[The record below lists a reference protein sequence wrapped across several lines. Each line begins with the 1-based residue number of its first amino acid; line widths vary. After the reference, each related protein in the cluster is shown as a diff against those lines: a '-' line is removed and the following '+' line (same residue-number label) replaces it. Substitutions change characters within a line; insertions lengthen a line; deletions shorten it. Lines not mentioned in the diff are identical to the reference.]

1 MQIRFAIILLT
12 FRKELQWTINCR
24 MVKAMARTRIGWQ
37 TGVGERAAYMM
48 YFAGQLLF
56 NTIVAS
62 FTLTYLLNLGI
73 SEVVA
78 GGILLLPKIWDA
90 VNDTMFGFVVDK
102 VRFKRGQFLPWVLLS
117 ALLLPVV
124 TVLFFSVPENL
135 SVTAQCAWVV
145 VGYVLWDTA
154 YTMTDTPIYA
164 LSTSMTSNV
173 DERTTL
179 LSLTRITSGIGGM
192 LPAIAIPLMYG
203 ENGMNMGWSKSV
215 LILSVIGAILML
227 PAGLVIKERHNGEK
241 EKDYSIKE
249 LFNGLIQNKN
259 LLVIILVKFISLLTF
274 TLDVLAPIC
283 AQYVLGNEQIG
294 SLLTMAV
301 SLPILVLACFM
312 PMLCKK
318 FDKVYVY
325 AASMGLFV
333 VASLIAYPIGYANFG
348 AFIAIT
354 VVRGIGYGGLSIL
367 AFMFIPDCVEYGE
380 YKTGMRNSGSAF
392 ALQTFIFKLN
402 SALISSTSA
411 WIIALLGFH
420 ATAVTEAGRNGVWFV
435 YTVYSAIGCI
445 IAIPLLLKK
454 YTLRDNDVKLMAQF
468 NNGEITREECEAK
481 LSERNRAK

>member
-1 MQIRFAIILLT
+1 
-12 FRKELQWTINCR
+12 
-24 MVKAMARTRIGWQ
+24 MAQVHTGWQ
-37 TGVGERAAYMM
+37 TKMGERVAYMM

-73 SEVVA
+73 SEVIA

-90 VNDTMFGFVVDK
+90 INDTMFGFVVDK

-117 ALLLPVV
+117 ALLLPIA
-124 TVLFFSVPENL
+124 TVIFYSVPEGL
-135 SVTAQCAWVV
+135 SVTGQCAWVII
-145 VGYVLWDTA
+145 GYILWDTA

-164 LSTSMTSNV
+164 LSTSMTSSV
-173 DERTTL
+173 DERTAL
-179 LSLTRITSGIGGM
+179 LSFTRITSGIGGM

-203 ENGMNMGWSKSV
+203 ENGFNMGWTKSV
-215 LILSVIGAILML
+215 LILSIIGAILML
-227 PAGLVIKERHNGEK
+227 PAGLVIKERHHGEK

-249 LFNGLIQNKN
+249 LFGGLIQNKN

-294 SLLTMAV
+294 SLLTMAI
-301 SLPILVLACFM
+301 SLPIIILACFM
-312 PMLCKK
+312 PVLCKK

-325 AASMGLFV
+325 AASMILFV
-333 VASLIAYPIGYANFG
+333 VSSIMAYPIGYSNFG
-348 AFIAIT
+348 VFMLVT
-354 VVRGIGYGGLSIL
+354 VIRGIGYGGLSIL

-380 YKTGMRNSGSAF
+380 YKNGMRNSGSAF

-420 ATAVTEAGRNGVWFV
+420 ATAVTEVGKNGVWFV
-435 YTVYSAIGCI
+435 YTIYSAIGCMV
-445 IAIPLLLKK
+445 AIPLLLKK
-454 YTLRDNDVKLMAQF
+454 YTLRDNDVRLMAQC
-468 NNGEITREECEAK
+468 NNGEITRIECEAQ
-481 LSERNRAK
+481 LSERNKTK